1 MKGMHY
7 LKEDSR
13 KNAIKILYLVVAS
26 AVTFPVCFFYLDKKV
41 ILWIR
46 NLQKDNSVMYWLLGS
61 VDPIIGFISHG
72 TTLIII
78 AVILYIFGRYVN
90 KRLYEVGRSLSIG
103 FISSGITAQILKH
116 LIGRA
121 RPRLTDNFVFIG
133 PSIKSGYDSF
143 PSGHTT
149 VIFCLAYIISR
160 YFPRYKVIFYS
171 LALIAGLDRVED
183 VSHFPSDV
191 LSGAIIG
198 LFIGKMLSVKMSLPS
213 EHRNAENNNVQEVRQ
228 GPYLQ

>member
-1 MKGMHY
+1 MKGMRY
-7 LKEDSR
+7 LKEDNR
-13 KNAIKILYLVVAS
+13 KNAIKTLYLAVAS
-26 AVTFPVCFFYLDKKV
+26 AVMFPVCFFYLDKKV
-41 ILWIR
+41 IFWIR
-46 NLQKDNSVMYWLLGS
+46 NLQKDNSVMYRLFGF
-61 VDPIIGFISHG
+61 VDPVIGFIS
-72 TTLIII
+72 
-78 AVILYIFGRYVN
+78 VILYIFGRYVN

-121 RPRLTDNFVFIG
+121 RPRVTDNFVFIG

-183 VSHFPSDV
+183 ISHFPSDV

-213 EHRNAENNNVQEVRQ
+213 EYRNAENNNIQEVCQ
-228 GPYLQ
+228 GP

>member
-7 LKEDSR
+7 LKGNSS
-13 KNAIKILYLVVAS
+13 KNTVKTLCLAVVLT
-26 AVTFPVCFFYLDKKV
+26 VMFPICFFYLDKKV

-46 NLQKDNSVMYWLLGS
+46 DFQKGSSVMYRLLES
-61 VDPIIGFISHG
+61 VDPVIGFISHG
-72 TTLIII
+72 TTIIVI
-78 AVILYIFGRYVN
+78 AVMLYIFGRYVN
-90 KRLYEVGRSLSIG
+90 QRLCEVGRSLFIG

-116 LIGRA
+116 LAGRA

-171 LALIAGLDRVED
+171 LAIIAGLDRVEV

-198 LFIGKMLSVKMSLPS
+198 LFIGKILSVKMSLPA
-213 EHRNAENNNVQEVRQ
+213 EHRTAGNNNGQKICQ
-228 GPYLQ
+228 GS